1 VYLLLR
7 FCPILL
13 LLLARRLQQLTE
25 DILDVTKIERNSFQ
39 LKKEKFR
46 LTEIIM
52 NIGTDCESLIRK
64 IKDVKVSLRTKGDFF
79 VEADRGRL
87 NQVISD
93 LLDIAIKFTRK
104 GSIVISSERRENNNN
119 VIVSI
124 KDTVIEIDQAI
135 MLDLYGG

>member
-1 VYLLLR
+1 
-7 FCPILL
+7 
-13 LLLARRLQQLTE
+13 
-25 DILDVTKIERNSFQ
+25 
-39 LKKEKFR
+39 
-46 LTEIIM
+46 M
-52 NIGTDCESLIRK
+52 NIGGDCESLIRK

-104 GSIVISSERRENNNN
+104 GSIVISSERRDNNNN